1 VAKKV
6 GRPTKYNPDV
16 MLPKLKELAE
26 RGALLEEVPCELG
39 IAKST
44 MNEWANPG
52 SDFYQEE
59 FSVALK
65 EVVDA
70 RDRRIA
76 KLLEDIAS
84 GANQDGNA
92 SAAIF
97 LAKNTIGYR
106 DRIETENKT
115 EIKTDVTFSWGGE

>member
-1 VAKKV
+1 
-6 GRPTKYNPDV
+6 

-39 IAKST
+39 VHRDTIHQ
-44 MNEWANPG
+44 WASPD
-52 SDFYQEE
+52 SPHYQGQE
-59 FSVALK
+59 FSDALK
-65 EVVDA
+65 DVVTA
-70 RDRRIA
+70 RDKKIA